1 MTTTTGLPS
10 GVAVSVLPLV
20 SRRRA
25 RLWPQPP
32 PPAHPLVH
40 LTVATV
46 VAILVSA
53 TAASRGI
60 GGELQVVAD
69 FEGGSAK
76 VESLDQ
82 EKRLVRIVPTP
93 HADRGWRCW
102 WYFKLVGVS
111 PEETI
116 TLDVGEAPWATP
128 DRAAYSL
135 DGRNW
140 QQTDPGKREGKRI
153 VYQQKIDAAEVWFAW
168 GPPFVPSDAAAL
180 CKQAAQRCRFAQHFQ
195 LCRSREGRPTPA
207 LRIFEPENGRA
218 ARYGVVVV
226 ARQHAWESGSS
237 WVCRGLIEWLISQQ
251 PQAAAL
257 RKQAEM
263 VVVPLMDVDNAAIG
277 AGGKE
282 QKPHDHNRD
291 WTEQPYFPAV
301 EAVQKIIRQMDS
313 AGRLD
318 LFIDLHNP
326 AANDPTFFF
335 VTPRNL
341 LSDIGQRNLERFVA
355 AAMAEITGPLPLS
368 QKTRES
374 GPGYDRRWQAISKN
388 WVTQNTQKHV
398 VAVTL
403 ETAWNTPHSTIDG
416 YLTVGRQLGKAIHR
430 YLRDDPRQR

>member
-1 MTTTTGLPS
+1 MTTANRLLS
-10 GVAVSVLPLV
+10 GVAVLLRSRITRRHLGLCPQPAPLV
-20 SRRRA
+20 RSPR
-25 RLWPQPP
+25 Q
-32 PPAHPLVH
+32 
-40 LTVATV
+40 LTVAAV
-46 VAILVSA
+46 VALLVCA
-53 TAASRGI
+53 IAASRGI
-60 GGELQVVAD
+60 SGELRVVTD

-76 VESLDQ
+76 VETLDQ

-102 WYFKLVGVS
+102 WYFKLVGVT
-111 PEETI
+111 PGDTI

-140 QQTDPGKREGKRI
+140 QQTAPGKREGKRI

-168 GPPFVPSDAAAL
+168 GPPFLPSDAAAL
-180 CKQAAQRCRFAQHFQ
+180 CKQAAERCRYAQQFQ

-207 LRIFEPENGRA
+207 LRICPPESDKP
-218 ARYGVVVV
+218 ARYGAVVV

-237 WVCRGLIEWLISQQ
+237 WVCRGLIEWLVSEQ
-251 PQAAAL
+251 PEAVAL
-257 RKQAEM
+257 RKQAEI
-263 VVVPLMDVDNAAIG
+263 VVVPLMDVDNAAVG

-355 AAMAEITGPLPLS
+355 AARAEITGPLPLS
-368 QKTRES
+368 EKTRES
-374 GPGYDRRWQAISKN
+374 GPGYDKRWQAISKN
-388 WVTQNTQKHV
+388 WVAQNTQKHV

-403 ETAWNTPHSTIDG
+403 ETAWNTPQSTTEG
-416 YLTVGRQLGKAIHR
+416 YMTVGRQLGKAIQR
-430 YLRDDPRQR
+430 YLCDDPRQR